1 MRISS
6 GCAAAGCE
14 YAITGALVIPINI
27 PIIIPII
34 MASADAKR
42 LSFILIGFPW
52 AVVSALCG
60 PAAPDRI

>member
-1 MRISS
+1 M
-6 GCAAAGCE
+6 
-14 YAITGALVIPINI
+14 
-27 PIIIPII
+27 IIPII
-34 MASADAKR
+34 MASANAKR